1 MRKLYRI
8 LDSGWFFLLALA
20 TLIAG
25 GRLLLSGL
33 EQAGAVLAI
42 LSAAASAVS
51 IARMIRAG
59 RYLRR
64 KAGKPDESI
73 AEKE

>member
-20 TLIAG
+20 TLIAS
-25 GRLLLSGL
+25 GRLHLSWL
-33 EQAGAVLAI
+33 WQVSAVLMI
-42 LSAAASAVS
+42 LSAAASTVS
-51 IARMIRAG
+51 IVRMIRAG